1 MSTLNYPEE
10 KKEEEN
16 KRRMRRRKKRRGRR
30 RRRRKEKEKNP
41 CFKNKSNYRDLLL
54 EGRNIAQ
61 FSKKHCTDED
71 ASVSR
76 KLMLYKGM
84 ILLQGS
90 EDI

>member
-1 MSTLNYPEE
+1 MISLNYPEE

-16 KRRMRRRKKRRGRR
+16 EEENEEEEEEEG
-30 RRRRKEKEKNP
+30 EKKNP
-41 CFKNKSNYRDLLL
+41 YFKNKSNYRHLLL

-76 KLMLYKGM
+76 KMMLYKG
-84 ILLQGS
+84 ITLLQGS